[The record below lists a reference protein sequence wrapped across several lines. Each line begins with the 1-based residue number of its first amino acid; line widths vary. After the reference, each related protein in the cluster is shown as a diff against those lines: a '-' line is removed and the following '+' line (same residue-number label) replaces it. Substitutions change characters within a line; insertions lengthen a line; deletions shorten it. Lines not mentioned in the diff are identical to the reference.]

1 MSFVVAFNLC
11 GKDIQFKSNDKYF
24 SIKSVYMII
33 SY

>member
-1 MSFVVAFNLC
+1 MSFVAAFNLC
-11 GKDIQFKSNDKYF
+11 GKDIQIKSNDKHF